1 MERDTADRHPP
12 VRTELAETMQDT
24 ARRLLDHPFYRGLA
38 DGTLPGAALS
48 HFLQQDHWHVLP
60 AYAAAHA
67 RCAAGAAEHGRML
80 LFSRMSTGT
89 LEDAERRRERVRR
102 WAKELALPLADGEPD
117 LLPTTLGYTS
127 FLRAA
132 PARSL
137 AAGAGAVLPAAWLF
151 LLVTD
156 ELLTRRVPGSRYA
169 AVIEELH
176 PGDAYRGVLD
186 VFLATVEEIARECT
200 GAGRRELADHAR
212 HAARFEW
219 AHVDAAWRREA
230 RPF

>member
-1 MERDTADRHPP
+1 MERDSTDRQPP
-12 VRTELAETMQDT
+12 VRTELAAIMRDT
-24 ARRLLDHPFYRGLA
+24 ARRLVDHPFYRGLA
-38 DGTLPGAALS
+38 DGTLPGAALA

-67 RCAAGAAEHGRML
+67 RCAALAAEHDHAL
-80 LFSRMSTGT
+80 LFSRMSGGT

-102 WAKELALPLADGEPD
+102 WAGELGLPPVDGASEP
-117 LLPTTLGYTS
+117 LPTTLGYTS
-127 FLRAA
+127 FLHAA

-137 AAGAGAVLPAAWLF
+137 PAGAGAVLPAAWLF

-169 AVIEELH
+169 AVIEEWH
-176 PGDAYRGVLD
+176 PGDAYRGLLE
-186 VFLATVEEIARECT
+186 VFLATVEEIAGAT
-200 GAGRRELADHAR
+200 SAAGRRELVGHAR

-230 RPF
+230 WPF